1 MRDHQL
7 AEAGREH
14 HSRGGGESRAQ
25 RAGQGTAAGLQGI
38 DDLVRFPSEV
48 SVMYRYRSESWLE
61 TRAVDGAGWA
71 PHAATSAAAPRTTTS
86 VAAEASRSM
95 RLPQPSAGHG
105 PTVTGLPPTASWLTR
120 REAAAAGRLVVTASI
135 CRPVIWPIV
144 PVSAY

>member
-1 MRDHQL
+1 
-7 AEAGREH
+7 
-14 HSRGGGESRAQ
+14 
-25 RAGQGTAAGLQGI
+25 
-38 DDLVRFPSEV
+38 
-48 SVMYRYRSESWLE
+48 MYRYRSESWLE
-61 TRAVDGAGWA
+61 TRAVAGAGWP
-71 PHAATSAAAPRTTTS
+71 PHAATSAAARTTTN

-95 RLPQPSAGHG
+95 RLPQPSAGHGPTVTGLPPTASWLTRRGGAPAGGLGGAAAPSAGHG